1 MSFTLVT
8 GLWNIGRGELNE
20 GWSRSFN
27 HYLDKFDELLK
38 IEENLIIFGDSELEK
53 FVSERRSPKNTQ
65 FIIRNLDWFK
75 NNDYYEKIQNIR
87 NSSEWKNQSG
97 WLKDSTQSRLEMY
110 NPLVMSKMFL
120 LNDARIFDKFNSEF
134 LFWIDAG
141 ITNTIHPGYFT
152 HDKVFDKLQK
162 EIKKFTFVC
171 FPYNASN
178 EIHGFKYPEIN
189 KWAEGNVR
197 KVARGGFFG
206 GPKDTISEINSE
218 YYNYLVNTL
227 GDGLMGTEES
237 IFSIMMY
244 AKSELINYY
253 EIEENGLMGKFF
265 EDIKENR
272 LDKKSEYKPKSTYL
286 TKYDK
291 NNVGLYVITFNSPNQ
306 FKTLIDSMLEYD
318 SDFVNSPKR
327 KILLN
332 NSTDLSTTDEYIK
345 LCDEFGF
352 EHIKKDNI
360 GITGGRQFI
369 AEHFNETE
377 LDYMFFFE
385 DDMFFYNKN
394 GEVCKNG
401 FNRYVPNLYKKS
413 LSIIHE
419 EDFDFLKL
427 NFTEF
432 YGDNSTQWSWYNVPQ
447 NFREIHWPK
456 NKKLPVQGLDKNA
469 PRTKF
474 NEIKSYN
481 GLPYASGEV
490 YICNWPILLSKEG
503 SYKCYVET
511 KYASPF
517 EQTIMSH
524 NYQEM
529 VKGNLNP
536 GLLLITPTEHNRF
549 EHYES
554 SLRKEC

>member
-8 GLWNIGRGELNE
+8 GLWDIGRGELNE

-27 HYLDKFDELLK
+27 HYLDKFEELLK

-53 FVSERRSPKNTQ
+53 FVSERRNPKNTQ

-152 HDKVFDKLQK
+152 HDKVFDKLPK

-178 EIHGFKYPEIN
+178 EIHGFEYPEIN
-189 KWAEGNVR
+189 KWAEGNVK

-206 GPKDTISEINSE
+206 GPKETISEINSQ
-218 YYNYLVNTL
+218 YYNYLINTL
-227 GDGLMGTEES
+227 GEGLMGTEES
-237 IFSIMMY
+237 IFSIMVY
-244 AKSELINYY
+244 SKSELIDYY

-272 LDKKSEYKPKSTYL
+272 LDKKSEHVQIIEPLDLSK
-286 TKYDK
+286 
-291 NNVGLYVITFNSPNQ
+291 VGLYVISFNSPKQ
-306 FKTLIDSMLEYD
+306 FETLIKSMIEYD
-318 SDFVNSPKR
+318 RDFIDKTKKYLLDNS
-327 KILLN
+327 I
-332 NSTDLSTTDEYIK
+332 DLTTTPRYVELCEEY
-345 LCDEFGF
+345 GF

-360 GITGGRQFI
+360 GICGGRQFVSD
-369 AEHFNETE
+369 HFNESD
-377 LDYMFFFE
+377 LDISIWSE
-385 DDMFFYNKN
+385 DDMFFQNKP
-394 GEVCKNG
+394 EETCRNG
-401 FNRYVPNLYKKS
+401 FNRYTPNLYQKCLEIVQK
-413 LSIIHE
+413 E
-419 EDFDFLKL
+419 KFDFLKI

-432 YGDNSTQWSWYNVPQ
+432 YGDSSTCWAWYNTPQ
-447 NFREIHWPK
+447 HVREELWPHK
-456 NKKLPVQGLDKNA
+456 PKLPVHGLDPNA
-469 PRTKF
+469 PLTDFK
-474 NEIKSYN
+474 NIKSHK
-481 GLPYASGEV
+481 GLPYVTGNIYYS
-490 YICNWPILLSKEG
+490 NWTHFI
-503 SYKCYVET
+503 T
-511 KYASPF
+511 KKGNRKMFQDTRFQHPF
-517 EQTIMSH
+517 ENTWMSH
-524 NYQEM
+524 IYQETI
-529 VKGNLNP
+529 KEKIKP
-536 GLLLITPTEHNRF
+536 GLLLLTPVEHDRF
-549 EHYES
+549 HHYDG
-554 SLRKEC
+554 SLRREN

>member
-1 MSFTLVT
+1 MSITLVT
-8 GLWNIGRGELNE
+8 GLWDIGRGDLNE
-20 GWSRSFN
+20 GWSRSFD
-27 HYLDKFDELLK
+27 HYLDKFEQLLQV
-38 IEENLIIFGDSELEK
+38 EENLIIFGDSELEE
-53 FVSERRSPKNTQ
+53 FVKSRRDVKNTQ
-65 FIIRNLDWFK
+65 FILRDLRWFK
-75 NNDYYEKIQNIR
+75 NNEYFDKIQNIR
-87 NSSEWKNQSG
+87 NNNDWKTQSS

-152 HDKVFDKLQK
+152 HDKVFDKLPK
-162 EIKKFTFVC
+162 YIDKFTFVC

-178 EIHGFKYPEIN
+178 EIHGFRYPEIN
-189 KWAEGNVR
+189 KWAENNVT

-206 GPKDTISEINSE
+206 GPKDSISEINSQ
-218 YYNYLVNTL
+218 YYSFLINTL
-227 GDGLMGTEES
+227 NEGLMGTEES
-237 IFSIMMY
+237 IFSILVY
-244 AKSELINYY
+244 AKSELVNYF
-253 EIEENGLMGKFF
+253 EIEENGLMGIFF

-272 LDKKSEYKPKSTYL
+272 LIKKTEFKPKSKHIS
-286 TKYDK
+286 KYDK

-306 FKTLIDSMLEYD
+306 FKTLIDSMIEYD
-318 SDFVNSPKR
+318 SDFVNKPK
-327 KILLN
+327 KKYLLN
-332 NSTDLSTTDEYIK
+332 NSTNLSTTDEYLK
-345 LCDEFGF
+345 LCEEWGF

-360 GITGGRQFI
+360 GIAGGRQWI
-369 AEHFNETE
+369 AEHFNETD

-385 DDMFFYNKN
+385 DDMFFYPNN
-394 GEVCKNG
+394 EVCKNG
-401 FNRYVPNLYKKS
+401 FNRYVKNLYSKT
-413 LSIIHE
+413 LEIIHN

-447 NFREIHWPK
+447 SFRETHWPK
-456 NKKLPVQGLDKNA
+456 NKNLPIQGLAKDSPK
-469 PRTKF
+469 TKF

-481 GLPYASGEV
+481 GLPYASGEI
-490 YICNWPILLSKEG
+490 YLCNWPIVLSKEG

-511 KYASPF
+511 KYDSPF

-524 NYQEM
+524 NYQRTI
-529 VKGNLNP
+529 KGELNP
-536 GLLLITPTEHNRF
+536 GILLITPTEHNRF
-549 EHYES
+549 EHYSS